1 MAFSSFELVLSS
13 ASALVGQ
20 QDGLLVC
27 NSNLYQ
33 LSPEVYFVDP
43 FWATVTSNG
52 LLYSTGPL
60 SCLSVTLVH
69 YGQTVGWIKMPL
81 GVEVGLDSSNIVLDG
96 DATPPQKGAQQPP
109 TFRPMSIVVKRLDG
123 SRCHLVQR

>member
-1 MAFSSFELVLSS
+1 VWFFSSLELALSS

-20 QDGLLVC
+20 QDGHLVC
-27 NSNLYQ
+27 NRNLYQ

-43 FWATVTSNG
+43 FLATITSNG
-52 LLYSTGPL
+52 FPYATGPL

-69 YGQTVGWIKMPL
+69 YGQTVGWIKISL
-81 GVEVGLDSSNIVLDG
+81 GVEVGLDSGNLVLDG

-109 TFRPMSIVVKRLDG
+109 HFSAHVHYG
-123 SRCHLVQR
+123 